1 MGGTQVLS
9 PDSRAAESHRGRL
22 GETGPGSESP
32 HTGRCPQS
40 QPGAAKGL
48 GQLCLLPEPG
58 TGSAAVC
65 MCLCV
70 CVWSKVVASNSHCQA
85 DQKSQ
90 SPPPPALSESLH
102 RFGFPLVQL
111 TPPGRNR
118 KHVWPAPDRPPHPK
132 PPPNIGF
139 RFIKTQAPLVSCP
152 SPHTLTGQD
161 RSSHSLFSSKCSE
174 WMCVLRTSSVFLH
187 GLRCQPQ
194 LAVSRK
200 AVQVPEPLT
209 EPAAQ
214 GCRL

>member
-1 MGGTQVLS
+1 MTSLALHPAGAGREVRCFQKGSSEPGTGQGAGPAEAGRLLGMGGTQVLS

-152 SPHTLTGQD
+152 SPHT
-161 RSSHSLFSSKCSE
+161 H
-174 WMCVLRTSSVFLH
+174 
-187 GLRCQPQ
+187 
-194 LAVSRK
+194 
-200 AVQVPEPLT
+200 
-209 EPAAQ
+209 
-214 GCRL
+214 